1 MGGCGNTLTE
11 AGDGGWDGG
20 LRGTGNGDNISNVN
34 KQITQL
40 KKKITVATVLVFF
53 MWIRMGVKLRSS
65 WFWNKDFTD

>member
-34 KQITQL
+34 KVNIQ
-40 KKKITVATVLVFF
+40 KI
-53 MWIRMGVKLRSS
+53 
-65 WFWNKDFTD
+65 